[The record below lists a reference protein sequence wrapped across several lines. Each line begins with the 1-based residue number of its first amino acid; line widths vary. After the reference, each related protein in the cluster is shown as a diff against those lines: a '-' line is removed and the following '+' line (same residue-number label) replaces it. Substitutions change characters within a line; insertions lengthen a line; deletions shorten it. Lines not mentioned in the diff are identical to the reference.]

1 MLGKKLRAAGGGG
14 SIPLEFSL
22 EHTASQDT
30 NSRTNTYLSC
40 ALGTADTNREIWVTL
55 SADFDG
61 SASYSPSCTI
71 GGVSATQILE
81 WPSAG
86 NGKGVAIFRLNVQSG
101 TSADIVVDSGQLAFN
116 STSIAVYRLVGYETV
131 EDSSWTSSTYTTD
144 ISLSPDSNDS
154 VVLATIVSAANNATW
169 TYSNLTRDYNPTPNA
184 NNTWTHFSASGVT
197 SGAKTFFQSGGGTGT
212 FHGAAVAI
220 PPLAG

>member
-14 SIPLEFSL
+14 IPLEFSL
-22 EHTASQDT
+22 EHTASQAT
-30 NSRTNTYLSC
+30 NTRTNTYLSC
-40 ALGTADTNREIWVTL
+40 ALGTADANREVWVTL

-61 SASYSPSCTI
+61 SAAYSPSCTI

-81 WPSAG
+81 WPSAS
-86 NGKGVAIFRLNVQSG
+86 NGKGVAIFRLNVTSG
-101 TSADIVVDSGQLAFN
+101 TSADIVVDAGTQAFL

-131 EDSSWTSSTYTTD
+131 EDSSWTSSTYTDD
-144 ISLSPDSNDS
+144 ISLTPDSNDS
-154 VVLATIVSAANNATW
+154 VVLATIVSSANNGTW
-169 TYSNLTRDYNPTPNA
+169 TYSGLTMDYNPTPNA
-184 NNTWTHFSASGVT
+184 NNTWAHYSASGVT
-197 SGAKTFFQSGGGTGT
+197 SGAKTYSQSGGGTGT